1 MTLCHRFNSNHILQA
16 LFHLRFT
23 SKALLQL
30 IDNLLLIITR
40 TPIETQ
46 FIETSVRI
54 FTITGHASTSLC
66 ARQLIDS
73 ANARSG
79 LAGCLYAFADSEL
92 C

>member
-1 MTLCHRFNSNHILQA
+1 MILCRRPNRNHILQA

-23 SKALLQL
+23 SKALLEL
-30 IDNLLLIITR
+30 IDSLLLVITL
-40 TPIETQ
+40 TLL